1 MSETLGL
8 PVSQLGAIPAEI
20 RDKKRW
26 LNYRLVDD
34 PKHPDKPKKVPI
46 QSRAPGHNA
55 HVDKPETWA
64 TFSEAVRALR
74 NYHVELAGIGFV
86 FTADDDI
93 AGVDLDGCRD
103 PSTGVIAEWALAI
116 ITELSSYTEISQSG
130 TGVHIIVRGKVPGAG
145 NRRPVKDVRGQLC
158 GGIEM
163 YDNRRYFI
171 FTGQHLGWTPSQVE
185 ERSDALD
192 RVHTRY
198 LAAVERP
205 GVAKALPPIGG
216 RLPCTFTSS
225 DEALLEKARAARNG
239 DRFAALYDRGDYSGY
254 GSHSEAD
261 LALCSRLAFWTDG
274 DASRID
280 ALFRASAL
288 FRPKWTEKHGAATY
302 GQMTIGKAMEG
313 GSIGRSSDWIPSK
326 TEWRNAQL
334 DRLLERHLPVS
345 VAGGK

>member
-1 MSETLGL
+1 MSTDLRFSVGEFD
-8 PVSQLGAIPAEI
+8 AIPAEI
-20 RDKKRW
+20 RGKTRW

-34 PKHPDKPKKVPI
+34 AKHPDKPKKVPI

-55 HVDKPETWA
+55 SVDKPETWA
-64 TFSEAVRALR
+64 MFSEAVRALR
-74 NYHVELAGIGFV
+74 TYHVELAGIGFV

-116 ITELSSYTEISQSG
+116 IAELSSYTEISQSG
-130 TGVHIIVRGKVPGAG
+130 TGVHIIVRGKVPGVGHKRA
-145 NRRPVKDVRGQLC
+145 VRDERGEVC
-158 GGIEM
+158 GHIEM
-163 YDNRRYFI
+163 YDKGRYFI

-185 ERSDALD
+185 ERSDALH
-192 RVHTRY
+192 RVHARH
-198 LAAVERP
+198 LAPVELTNVKR
-205 GVAKALPPIGG
+205 ALPSMGG
-216 RLPCTFTSS
+216 RLPCAFTSS

-274 DASRID
+274 DATRID

-288 FRPKWTEKHGAATY
+288 FRPKWTEKHGAVTY
-302 GQMTIGKAMEG
+302 GQITIAKALAG
-313 GSIGRSSDWIPSK
+313 GSIGRNSDWIPSK